1 METRATQTITSEN
14 LREFE
19 LRHHQIYI
27 ERADELKVTDLL
39 KDTDEEGIAISKADL
54 ILIFT
59 IYDDGIKEFFKLYK
73 EYVEECKQRRWKV
86 IDKPHWFLKRN
97 CD

>member
-1 METRATQTITSEN
+1 MEIRTTQTTTSEN

-59 IYDDGIKEFFKLYK
+59 IYDDGIKEFFRLYK
-73 EYVEECKQRRWKV
+73 NYIEECKQRRWRAV
-86 IDKPHWFLKRN
+86 DKPHWFLKRN